1 MFWYSYVCHFSLPCR
16 YTPILHLRL
25 RSRPDVQRFVAFL
38 KECGGDEREANRM
51 LADSKKKKETASKA
65 APTTGEKELSPLVG
79 QQEVSEIF
87 KEFQQDM
94 ERAQPLEVDERN
106 AGGNTVI

>member
-1 MFWYSYVCHFSLPCR
+1 
-16 YTPILHLRL
+16 
-25 RSRPDVQRFVAFL
+25 
-38 KECGGDEREANRM
+38 M

-79 QQEVSEIF
+79 QQEVSPTTGEKELLPLVGQQEVSEIF

-94 ERAQPLEVDERN
+94 EREQPLEVDERN